1 MRKRLGFFALHQNLI
16 MIVVGLFVALFPFLF
31 INQYVL
37 RMGTVSLMYIMLA
50 LSMNLIMGYMG
61 QMSFGHAAFWG
72 IGAYTGAI
80 MATRFGTGTLIN
92 FLAAAIVC
100 GILGFILG
108 LPTLKLKGF
117 YLTIVTMGFCEIVRL
132 IELNW
137 TPVTNGAMG
146 IRNIPPFKF
155 FGVELDSY
163 IAAFYVIFTLV
174 LLTIFI
180 SRRLV
185 NSRYGLALKSI
196 RDDDSAAE
204 AMGVN
209 VVHYKITTFVISAML
224 SGVAGAFYAP
234 YITYI
239 DSTLFTTQVSQEIC
253 VMVIFGGLGSMPGT
267 ILGALVLTVIPELMR
282 SLAEYRMLIYGVI
295 MVLMMLVRPQGIMGY
310 LDFGQMKE
318 QLISLNDGLKTKG
331 SERRMK
337 RGKTGA

>member
-1 MRKRLGFFALHQNLI
+1 
-16 MIVVGLFVALFPFLF
+16 
-31 INQYVL
+31 
-37 RMGTVSLMYIMLA
+37 
-50 LSMNLIMGYMG
+50 
-61 QMSFGHAAFWG
+61 MSFGHAAFWG

-108 LPTLKLKGF
+108 FANIKTERFLFDDCNDGLLRNCPPNRAQLDSCHEWCHGYSEYSTLQIL
-117 YLTIVTMGFCEIVRL
+117 R
-132 IELNW
+132 
-137 TPVTNGAMG
+137 
-146 IRNIPPFKF
+146 
-155 FGVELDSY
+155 VELDSY

-224 SGVAGAFYAP
+224 AGVAGAFYAP

>member
-1 MRKRLGFFALHQNLI
+1 M
-16 MIVVGLFVALFPFLF
+16 
-31 INQYVL
+31 
-37 RMGTVSLMYIMLA
+37 
-50 LSMNLIMGYMG
+50 
-61 QMSFGHAAFWG
+61 
-72 IGAYTGAI
+72 
-80 MATRFGTGTLIN
+80 
-92 FLAAAIVC
+92 
-100 GILGFILG
+100 
-108 LPTLKLKGF
+108 
-117 YLTIVTMGFCEIVRL
+117 
-132 IELNW
+132 
-137 TPVTNGAMG
+137 
-146 IRNIPPFKF
+146 
-155 FGVELDSY
+155 
-163 IAAFYVIFTLV
+163 
-174 LLTIFI
+174 
-180 SRRLV
+180 
-185 NSRYGLALKSI
+185 ALKSI

-224 SGVAGAFYAP
+224 AGVAGAFYAP